1 MSFFY
6 DTSEIMHTLGFSS
19 LKNKFYIFIDPK
31 NFVKEQTLSVQ

>member
-1 MSFFY
+1 MSCFY